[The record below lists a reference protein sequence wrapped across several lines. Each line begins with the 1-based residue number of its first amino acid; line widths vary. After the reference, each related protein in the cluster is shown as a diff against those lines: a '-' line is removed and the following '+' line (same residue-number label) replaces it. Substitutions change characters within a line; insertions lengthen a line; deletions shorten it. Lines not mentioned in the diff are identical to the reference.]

1 MKAILLLVLVI
12 GVSATSMN
20 AQQSLKDLLYSGK
33 LKSDTGSTVRK
44 TDDLKSKIDTTTRKK
59 PVEEVKKPE
68 PTMAEV
74 LAMAGGDTVG
84 NTVAADANINNPAA
98 AVAAVKLTGDATK
111 DNNARM
117 KAYMDEFIGVIRTEV
132 LPSKKIKEGSY
143 AVLLEYEIGVDGTVA
158 VVTVSSDPKADF
170 LEDQI
175 RQRLTLTAPQ
185 LSPVLTNG
193 KARKVLKK
201 QVLSFSK

>member
-1 MKAILLLVLVI
+1 MKAILLVVVI
-12 GVSATSMN
+12 GISATSLS

-84 NTVAADANINNPAA
+84 NTVADGANVNDPVA
-98 AVAAVKLTGDATK
+98 AVAAVKLTGDPTK

-117 KAYMDEFIGVIRTEV
+117 KAFMDEFIGVIRTEV
-132 LPSKKIKEGSY
+132 LTSKKVKDGTY
-143 AVLLEYEIGVDGTVA
+143 AVLLEYEINVDGTVS
-158 VVTVSSDPKADF
+158 VVTVSADPKSDY
-170 LEDQI
+170 LEDEI
-175 RQRLTLTAPQ
+175 RKRLTLSAPQ

-193 KARKVLKK
+193 RPRKVLKK

>member
-1 MKAILLLVLVI
+1 MKAILLVI
-12 GVSATSMN
+12 VICVSAASLN

-33 LKSDTGSTVRK
+33 LKSDSGTTVRK

-59 PVEEVKKPE
+59 PEEVKKPE

-84 NTVAADANINNPAA
+84 NTIADDNTVNNPAA
-98 AVAAVKLTGDATK
+98 AVAAIKLTGDPTR

-117 KAYMDEFIGVIRTEV
+117 KAFMDEFIGVIRTEV
-132 LPSKKIKEGSY
+132 LPSKKIKDGTY
-143 AVLLEYEIGVDGTVA
+143 AVLLEYEINVDGTIS
-158 VVTVSSDPKADF
+158 VVTVAADPKADF

-175 RQRLTLTAPQ
+175 KQRLTLTAPQ

-193 KARKVLKK
+193 KPRKVLKK

>member
-1 MKAILLLVLVI
+1 MKAILLVVVI
-12 GVSATSMN
+12 CISAASLS

-44 TDDLKSKIDTTTRKK
+44 TDDLKSKIDTSTRKK
-59 PVEEVKKPE
+59 VEEVKKPE

-84 NTVAADANINNPAA
+84 NTIADGNTVNNPAA
-98 AVAAVKLTGDATK
+98 AVAAVKLTGDPTK

-117 KAYMDEFIGVIRTEV
+117 KAFMDEFMGVIRTEV
-132 LPSKKIKEGSY
+132 LTSKKIKDGTY
-143 AVLLEYEIGVDGTVA
+143 AVLLEYEINVDGTIS

-175 RQRLTLTAPQ
+175 KQRLTLTAPQ

-193 KARKVLKK
+193 KPRKVLKK